1 MLYKFFYPLA
11 EYLSVFNVFRYITFR
26 TAYAIVT
33 AMLIMLIFGTL
44 ATELL
49 KRLKLSKV
57 SKSFE
62 PVRHKTKEGT
72 PSMGGLLIVFA
83 SVTATILWADPNN
96 VYVWIVLFIY
106 VGFAAI
112 GFYDDYMK
120 AIRSNPLGMRGKMKF
135 TCQSLV
141 ALIGIALLIIFAPH
155 DNQKLL
161 LLPFFKNYF
170 LNLSWFY
177 IIFAWF
183 VIVGASNAVNLTD
196 GLDGLAIM
204 PAIIS
209 FSAFAILSYVAGN
222 TIYADY
228 LSVFYVKSASEL
240 TIFCGAMAG
249 AGLGFLW
256 FNAYPA
262 TIIMGD
268 VGSLSIGASLAA
280 VAVMVKQEIL
290 LVFIGGLFVME
301 TLSVIIQ
308 VGYFRLSNGKRFFL
322 MAPLHHHFEL
332 KGWSEPK
339 IIVRFW
345 IVSFILTIV
354 AMSTLKLR

>member
-1 MLYKFFYPLA
+1 
-11 EYLSVFNVFRYITFR
+11 
-26 TAYAIVT
+26 
-33 AMLIMLIFGTL
+33 MLIFGTL

-49 KRLKLSKV
+49 KRWKMGKV
-57 SKSFE
+57 SKGFE
-62 PVRHKTKEGT
+62 PKRHKVKEGIPT
-72 PSMGGLLIVFA
+72 MGGLLIVFA
-83 SVTATILWADPNN
+83 SVTATIMWADPKN
-96 VYVWIVLFIY
+96 VYVWIALFIY
-106 VGFAAI
+106 IGFAAI
-112 GFYDDYMK
+112 GLYDDYK
-120 AIRSNPLGMRGKMKF
+120 KTVLHNPMGMRGKFKF
-135 TCQSLV
+135 ISQSTV
-141 ALIGIALLIIFAPH
+141 AVIGILLLILLAPH
-155 DNQKLL
+155 EHQSRL

-170 LNLSWFY
+170 LNLSWVY

-183 VIVGASNAVNLTD
+183 VIVGTSNAVNLTD

-204 PAIIS
+204 PAIIC

-222 TIYADY
+222 TIYAEY
-228 LSVFYVKSASEL
+228 LSVFYVKSAGEL

-290 LVFIGGLFVME
+290 LVFIGGLFVIE
-301 TLSVIIQ
+301 TVSVILQ
-308 VGYFRLSNGKRFFL
+308 VGYFRLTKGKRLFL
-322 MAPLHHHFEL
+322 MAPIHHHFEL

-345 IVSFILTIV
+345 IISFILTIV